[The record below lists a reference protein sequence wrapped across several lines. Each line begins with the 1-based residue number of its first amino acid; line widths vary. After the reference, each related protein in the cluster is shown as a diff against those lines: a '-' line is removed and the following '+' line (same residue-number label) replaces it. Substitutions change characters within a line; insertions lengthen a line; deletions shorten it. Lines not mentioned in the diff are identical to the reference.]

1 AVNGAAIS
9 PGGAAVAVA
18 NGSVRLNADGTLT
31 YAPSADYTGATS
43 FTYTVTSGGVT
54 ETATVAVTVTPV
66 NDAPVNT
73 LPAGY
78 AGTEDTPLALT
89 GLSVADVDAAGG
101 ALSLTLSVGAG
112 TGSLS
117 AVASGGVTVIGS
129 GTTSLTLT
137 GALPALNAYLASAAA
152 PVFTPAANLNGAVAL
167 TLTTSDNGNT
177 GAGGAL
183 SDVDTTLITLAPV
196 NDAPVNTL
204 PASFT
209 TNEDTPLALTGL
221 AVADVDAG
229 TGALTLTLSVGA
241 GSGSLSATASGG
253 VTVAGSGTASLTLS
267 GTQAALNAYLA
278 SAAAP
283 VFTPAANLNG
293 AVALTLITSD
303 NGNTGAGG
311 ALTDTDTS
319 TITVLP
325 VDDAPV
331 LDLDA
336 SGPGTGFSSTYT
348 ENGAGVP
355 IADTDVLI
363 QDVDNPTLASA
374 TVTITNGQ
382 AGDLLTA
389 AGLPAGIGASYD
401 AGSFTLTLS
410 GQASLANYQA
420 ALAAVRFAS
429 TSENPP
435 TLPRIVAVSVSDGLL
450 SSAAAQ
456 ATVNVVA
463 VNDAPANGLPASF
476 AASEDTALALTGLSV
491 ADVDAG

>member
-1 AVNGAAIS
+1 NG
-9 PGGAAVAVA
+9 
-18 NGSVRLNADGTLT
+18 T
-31 YAPSADYTGATS
+31 
-43 FTYTVTSGGVT
+43 
-54 ETATVAVTVTPV
+54 
-66 NDAPVNT
+66 
-73 LPAGY
+73 
-78 AGTEDTPLALT
+78 
-89 GLSVADVDAAGG
+89 
-101 ALSLTLSVGAG
+101 
-112 TGSLS
+112 
-117 AVASGGVTVIGS
+117 
-129 GTTSLTLT
+129 
-137 GALPALNAYLASAAA
+137 
-152 PVFTPAANLNGAVAL
+152 VAL

-183 SDVDTTLITLAPV
+183 TDVDTTLITLAPV

-221 AVADVDAG
+221 AVSDVDAG
-229 TGALTLTLSVGA
+229 TGALSLTLSVGA
-241 GSGSLSATASGG
+241 GTGGLSATASGG
-253 VTVAGSGTASLTLS
+253 VTVAGSGTATLTLT

-293 AVALTLITSD
+293 AVALTLTTSD
-303 NGNTGAGG
+303 TGNTGAGG
-311 ALTDTDTS
+311 ALTATDTS
-319 TITVLP
+319 TINVLP

-336 SGPGTGFSSTYT
+336 SGPGTGFSATYT

-363 QDVDNPTLASA
+363 QDVDSPTLASA

-382 AGDLLTA
+382 AGDVLAA
-389 AGLPAGIGASYD
+389 AGLPAGVSASYD

-410 GQASLANYQA
+410 GPASLASYQA
-420 ALAAVRFAS
+420 TLAAVRFAS

-435 TLPRIVAVSVSDGLL
+435 TLPRIVAVSVSDGQL
-450 SSAAAQ
+450 SSAVAQ

-463 VNDAPANGLPASF
+463 VNDAPVNVLPASF
-476 AASEDTALALTGLSV
+476 AVSEDTP
-491 ADVDAG
+491 